1 MSTRGKRAKLNIVS
15 VLLLEIVT
23 VISGLVLPR
32 LILSD
37 FGSATNGLVNS
48 VQQFIT
54 CVTLLRAGVGGV
66 TRAAL
71 YKPLA
76 TENLDEISGIFSA
89 TTKFMRKLTVQYT
102 VGLFIFAV
110 VYPFFVKEN
119 FSWLYSFSMVLILGI
134 STFFDC
140 CFGVSLQFLLQ
151 ADQKRYVISF
161 LQIATVL
168 ANVLVAV
175 FLIRIGAS
183 IHIVKLGS
191 SLVYSI
197 KPFILWIYVH
207 KKYKLNWKA
216 KPNNLAIK
224 QRWDAFSHQL
234 ATFVNNNTDVML
246 ITLFSDIAMVSVFSV
261 YNMVTASLRNL
272 ITSLITGLEGYFG
285 NVIAKKEELKNRF
298 ELFETA
304 TFFVSAWI
312 FLCVGFL
319 ITPFVLVYTSGV
331 EDTDYNQI
339 WFGIVMSLA
348 QFVYCIKLPYN
359 ILVDVSG
366 HFKQTKHFAAAE
378 AVINIVLS
386 VILINFLGLT
396 GVAIGTLIAAI
407 LRAVH
412 FVVYSNKNFLSGCIK
427 SFAKNLI
434 CCICGVA
441 IAVLCILFIPK
452 MTIDSFADWLL
463 YALIVCIVCLT
474 ALVICYF
481 VFFGKKI
488 ILILKTLKLKK
499 KN

>member
-1 MSTRGKRAKLNIVS
+1 MSSRGKKAKLNIIS
-15 VLLLEIVT
+15 VLILEVVT
-23 VISGLVLPR
+23 VVSGLVLPR
-32 LILSD
+32 LILTD

-48 VQQFIT
+48 VHQFIT

-76 TENLDEISGIFSA
+76 KGNTGEISGIVSA

-102 VGLFIFAV
+102 VGLLGFAV

-119 FSWLYSFSMVLILGI
+119 FEWFYSFSMVLILGL

-140 CFGVSLQFLLQ
+140 CFGVSYQFLLQ

-168 ANVLVAV
+168 ANVLIAV
-175 FLIRIGAS
+175 VLIKIGAS

-197 KPFILWIYVH
+197 KPLILWGYVH

-216 KPNNLAIK
+216 KPDNLAIK

-234 ATFVNNNTDVML
+234 AAFVNNNTDVML
-246 ITLFSDIAMVSVFSV
+246 ITLLSDITMVSVFSV

-285 NVIAKKEELKNRF
+285 DVIAKKEELKKRF
-298 ELFETA
+298 EIFEIA
-304 TFFVSAWI
+304 TFFVSAWV

-319 ITPFVLVYTSGV
+319 ITPFVQVYTSGV
-331 EDTDYNQI
+331 SDADYNQF

-366 HFKQTKHFAAAE
+366 HFKQTKHFAMAE
-378 AVINIVLS
+378 AVINIILS
-386 VILINFLGLT
+386 VILIKFMGLT
-396 GVAIGTLIAAI
+396 GVAVGTLIAAI
-407 LRAVH
+407 VRASH
-412 FVVYSNKNFLSGCIK
+412 FVIYSDRNFLAGCVKTFIK
-427 SFAKNLI
+427 HVV
-434 CCICGVA
+434 CCACGVGVS
-441 IAVLCILFIPK
+441 IFAVMLIPE
-452 MTIDSFADWLL
+452 ISIVSFFDWFL
-463 YALIVCIVCLT
+463 YAVMVGVVCLI
-474 ALVICYF
+474 ALVVCYLI
-481 VFFGKKI
+481 FFGKKFMSI
-488 ILILKTLKLKK
+488 ASILKK